1 MFMGFLYG
9 HIPSVLL
16 GICLGV
22 KLRNQTVT
30 LLLASFEEIT
40 NHFPKRLY
48 CFIILSDV
56 SPFFFTNPFPLWVL
70 KNDYD
75 SHRSGCNLSVILLS
89 FGLSFLNG

>member
-30 LLLASFEEIT
+30 LLLASFEEIK
-40 NHFPKRLY
+40 P
-48 CFIILSDV
+48 LSKEAV
-56 SPFFFTNPFPLWVL
+56 LFYNSIRCLSFFFTNPFPLWVL